1 MHSCNDALVPPRHAN
16 AWFPFPLVPWAATGS
31 VLDACL
37 QRIPEGEK
45 WIGLCCV
52 GLGGKKYLN
61 SIFGWKFNDIYHGDS
76 QGFQLFYVPWDAK
89 NLGGGGCWPAII
101 RTFGFLGTATTASA
115 NNFCSSHLRWYTVL
129 YTNREYAND
138 LIMDPEK
145 SKSIKLYLEYLY
157 LKMPI
162 LTYTNLYFRL
172 PLWRFFLANPAV

>member
-37 QRIPEGEK
+37 QSITEGEK

-61 SIFGWKFNDIYHGDS
+61 SIFGWKLNDIYHVIPRVFNFS
-76 QGFQLFYVPWDAK
+76 IY
-89 NLGGGGCWPAII
+89 LGMPKIWAGACWPAII

-115 NNFCSSHLRWYTVL
+115 DNFCSSHLRWYTVL

-157 LKMPI
+157 LKMRI
-162 LTYTNLYFRL
+162 LKYTNLYFRL
-172 PLWRFFLANPAV
+172 PLWRFSLANPAV